1 MRIKALSKKK
11 EAAKSA
17 PKQKPKKK
25 TAAQKLGGG
34 LVRLLLVVLETVLL
48 VALALYGAMT
58 VLAKGPSEAA
68 RDRFVM
74 TMQETSALKFVPR
87 LVLSQAEIDDI
98 LKSREQTVDY
108 QEMDTSLVTINT
120 PQQDDAQSGPTADA
134 WGLVDDDGDG
144 IVLDRVRG
152 EGYNGYM
159 MVVYDP
165 TRIIMGSVTSDFERQ
180 GRTVAEMVQYF
191 DGVAGI
197 NAGGFLDPGGMGN
210 GATPDSMVVYDG
222 KVYYAQF
229 GLSQYGCFVGFD
241 NEYKMHV
248 GKYSREDVEANNIR
262 YGVCFG
268 PALVINGE
276 PVDPNGFASGQNPR
290 TAIGQR
296 SDGAVLMLVIDGR
309 QATSLGASLRDV
321 ADIMLSY
328 GAVNA
333 CNLDGG
339 SSSLLWYNGEYVN
352 NKAHIVGIRN
362 IPTSFIVLKEG
373 VRTDG

>member
-1 MRIKALSKKK
+1 MTDKKQS
-11 EAAKSA
+11 AANA
-17 PKQKPKKK
+17 PKGKKQTK
-25 TAAQKLGGG
+25 TAAQKVKGGV
-34 LVRLLLVVLETVLL
+34 LRALLVVLETVLL
-48 VALALYGAMT
+48 LALALYGAMT
-58 VLAKGPSEAA
+58 VLAKGPSPTA
-68 RDRFVM
+68 RDRFVF
-74 TMQETSALKFVPR
+74 TLHESSALKFVPR
-87 LVLSQAEIDDI
+87 LVLSQEEIDEI
-98 LKSREQTVDY
+98 EKSRDHVADYDY

-120 PQQDDAQSGPTADA
+120 PQQDDTQTGPTADP
-134 WGLVDDDGDG
+134 WGLVDEDGDG
-144 IVLDRVRG
+144 IVLERVRG

-165 TRIIMGSVTSDFERQ
+165 TRVIMGCVPSDFERQ
-180 GRTVAEMVQYF
+180 GRTVADMVQYF
-191 DGVAGI
+191 DGIAGI

-222 KVYYAQF
+222 KIYYAQF

-248 GKYSREDVEANNIR
+248 GKYSRSDVEANNIR

-276 PVDPNGFASGQNPR
+276 AVDPSGFASGQNPR

-296 SDGAVLMLVIDGR
+296 SDGAVLLLVIDGR

-321 ADIMLSY
+321 SDIMLSY

-362 IPTSFIVLKEG
+362 IPTSFVVLKEG
-373 VRTDG
+373 VQAGG